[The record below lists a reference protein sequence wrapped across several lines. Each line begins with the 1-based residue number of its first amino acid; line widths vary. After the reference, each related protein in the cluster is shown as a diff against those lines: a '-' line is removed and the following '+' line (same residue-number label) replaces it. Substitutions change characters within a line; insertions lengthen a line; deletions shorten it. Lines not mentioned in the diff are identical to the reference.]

1 LRQSPYTQT
10 CLALLVVAAL
20 SLPGLAEQQPKP
32 KPRPKPKPA
41 PMLNLL
47 AKPLPPI
54 ETTDPAH
61 PPGAAAP
68 GEAGAF
74 TLQSSVETG
83 LNTNPKIKV
92 ADERVA
98 KAVAQY
104 DQAASQKNLKM
115 AFNDT
120 TFIRPQGPA
129 AIDTSPLL
137 ANSSRFNFPSQVTL
151 VDTVHSKISVEL
163 QLLLTTFGRVEN
175 QIAAAFLN
183 IDAQAKATDIERRN
197 LDLQVKTGFLNHL
210 KALAQ
215 IEATQANLV
224 VSKQNLSDA
233 EQLFKQGV
241 MAKFDVVQADLQVTL
256 DAQQVAQSA
265 TDIETTRAA
274 FRTLLVLPP
283 DAPVRLVP
291 PAPIVIDEGI
301 TVKGLQDV
309 ALVHRPELIALARQ
323 MDVAEALLS
332 AAESESNPQ
341 VGMNVGYYT
350 NPGTSLGVQN
360 TPMIGLNFSWP
371 LFDGGLTAGKVAEAE
386 SQIRTIQ
393 DQGEDMRL
401 QINLD
406 VETKWLK
413 YLQTY
418 YDLKTAEQRVVTA
431 MVYYDMARQR
441 FVNGLGTSL
450 ETQEALRSLNN
461 ARVNLVIATYSRDL
475 AFADVEQ
482 SLGVDFFDRHL
493 TLTKEAGK

>member
-1 LRQSPYTQT
+1 M
-10 CLALLVVAAL
+10 ALLVVATL
-20 SLPGLAEQQPKP
+20 SLPGQAEQKPKPQPKP
-32 KPRPKPKPA
+32 KP
-41 PMLNLL
+41 MTNLL

-61 PPGAAAP
+61 PPGAASP
-68 GEAGAF
+68 GEPGAL
-74 TLQSSVETG
+74 TLQTSVETG
-83 LNTNPKIKV
+83 LGSNPKIKV

-98 KAVAQY
+98 TAVAQY

-115 AFNDT
+115 VFNDT
-120 TFIRPQGPA
+120 TFIRPTGPA
-129 AIDTSPLL
+129 VISTSPLL
-137 ANSSRFNFPSQVTL
+137 ANSQRFNFPSEVTL
-151 VDTVHSKISVEL
+151 VDTVHSQISVQL

-215 IEATQANLV
+215 IEAAQANLL
-224 VSKQNLSDA
+224 VSQQNLSDA

-256 DAQQVAQSA
+256 DAQRVSQSA

-283 DAPVRLVP
+283 DAPVRLIP

-301 TVKGLQDV
+301 TVKGLQEL
-309 ALVHRPELIALARQ
+309 ALKHRPELIALDRQ
-323 MDVAEALLS
+323 LDVAEALLS

-341 VGMNVGYYT
+341 VGMHLGYYT
-350 NPGTSLGVQN
+350 NPGTALGMQN
-360 TPMIGLNFSWP
+360 TPMLGLNFSWNV
-371 LFDGGLTAGKVAEAE
+371 FDGGLSAGKVAEAQA
-386 SQIRTIQ
+386 QIRSIQ
-393 DQGEDMRL
+393 DQGEQMRL
-401 QINLD
+401 QIGLD
-406 VETKWLK
+406 VETNWLK

-461 ARVNLVIATYSRDL
+461 ARVNLVVATYSRDL

-482 SLGVDFFDRHL
+482 SLGMDFFDRHL
-493 TLTKEAGK
+493 SLAKEAGKQ